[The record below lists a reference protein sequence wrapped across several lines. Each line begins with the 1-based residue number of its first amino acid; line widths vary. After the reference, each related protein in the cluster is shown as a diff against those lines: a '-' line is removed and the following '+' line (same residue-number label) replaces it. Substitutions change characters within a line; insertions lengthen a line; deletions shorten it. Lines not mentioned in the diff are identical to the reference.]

1 MIEIIISAGII
12 AMLTGIFLANYR
24 SASERSVLNIF
35 IHEMAGDIRLMQNY
49 ALGSYNYKGAIPAG
63 GWGFYID
70 TSLNR
75 YVLFADVDGD
85 KQYGGSGEFFQSVNF
100 PEHIVVDDIYTDS
113 SLSSVNVTFVP
124 PLPAVNIGD
133 VLNSYND
140 LIVSLKDDRSGMM
153 RSINL
158 NYFGLVDVQR
168 N

>member
-1 MIEIIISAGII
+1 MIEIIISTFII
-12 AMLTGIFLANYR
+12 AILTGIFLANYR

-35 IHEMAGDIRLMQNY
+35 IQEMAGDIRLMQNY
-49 ALGSYNYKGAIPAG
+49 ALGSKEYESAIPTG

-70 TSLNR
+70 SFNDR
-75 YVLFADVDGD
+75 YILFADADAD
-85 KQYGGSGEFFQSVNF
+85 KQYGGSGEFFKSVDF

-124 PLPAVNIGD
+124 PLPTVNIGD
-133 VLNSYND
+133 ALNSYDN
-140 LIVSLKDDRSGMM
+140 LIISLKDDRNDMI
-153 RSINL
+153 RSVNL